1 MMSFLEKNVI
11 FGNMVNDIKRII
23 NIDEDTTSLIGQTTS
38 SSDEAIKKQSEANWY
53 AHKTKTNPSQ
63 IIKARTEDLEAK
75 TKKQRVDNTEERNKI
90 LAADAKNKRI
100 ETELANPGRQ
110 KNKAASAPIVT
121 SLTQS

>member
-23 NIDEDTTSLIGQTTS
+23 NIDEDTTSLIGQTTT
-38 SSDEAIKKQSEANWY
+38 SSDEAIKKQSEAKWNT
-53 AHKTKTNPSQ
+53 HKTETNPSQ
-63 IIKARTEDLEAK
+63 IIKTRTE
-75 TKKQRVDNTEERNKI
+75 KQDADTRERRVDNTEERNKI

-100 ETELANPGRQ
+100 ATELANPGRQ